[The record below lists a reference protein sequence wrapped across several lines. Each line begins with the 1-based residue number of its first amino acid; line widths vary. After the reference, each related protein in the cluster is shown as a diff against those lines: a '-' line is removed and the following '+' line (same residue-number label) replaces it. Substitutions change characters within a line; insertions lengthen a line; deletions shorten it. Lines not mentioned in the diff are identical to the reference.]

1 MPLRANKDSDLSGL
15 TATNPVF
22 DLDNVYLSD
31 RGWAYRH
38 YKREDKSL
46 YWDEILV
53 AGEVDESLPANA
65 PVSTFG
71 EANPTFEGGGGA
83 DQSPTLTIAPA
94 VLTAPAEVEGGS
106 AGNTFSI
113 EIDAAVSDATYAWT
127 LVDETGATITA
138 GAGTDSITV
147 TAGTDAGTYTVRCVV
162 TSATADDSPLTVE
175 ESYEVVDPA

>member
-94 VLTAPAEVEGGS
+94 VITAPASIDGGS
-106 AGNTFSI
+106 AGNVFSI
-113 EIDAAVSDATYAWT
+113 EIDASVQDATYAWT
-127 LVDETGATITA
+127 LVDEGTITA
-138 GAGTDSITV
+138 GATSDSMTM
-147 TAGTDAGTYTVRCVV
+147 TADTTAGTYTVRCVV
-162 TSATADDSPLTVE
+162 TSATR
-175 ESYEVVDPA
+175 

>member
-1 MPLRANKDSDLSGL
+1 MPSRANAESDLSGL

-46 YWDEILV
+46 YWDEVLV
-53 AGEVDESLPANA
+53 AGEVADSDSPDA
-65 PVSTFG
+65 FG
-71 EANPTFEGGGGA
+71 TASPNFEGGGGA

-94 VLTAPAEVEGGS
+94 VITAPAEVEGGS
-106 AGNTFSI
+106 AGNVFSI
-113 EIDAAVSDATYAWT
+113 SIDASVQDATYAWT
-127 LVDETGATITA
+127 LVDEGTITA
-138 GAGTDSITV
+138 GATSDSMTM
-147 TAGTDAGTYTVRCVV
+147 TADTTAGTYTVRCVV

-175 ESYEVVDPA
+175 ETYEVVDPA

>member
-1 MPLRANKDSDLSGL
+1 MPSRANAESDLSGL

-46 YWDEILV
+46 FWDEVLV
-53 AGEVDESLPANA
+53 AGEVADSDSPDA
-65 PVSTFG
+65 FG
-71 EANPTFEGGGGA
+71 AASPTFEGGGGA
-83 DQSPTLTIAPA
+83 QAPALTIAPA
-94 VLTAPAEVEGGS
+94 VITAPAEVEGGS

-127 LVDETGATITA
+127 LVDETGASITA
-138 GAGTDSITV
+138 GAGTDTITV
-147 TAGTDAGTYTVRCVV
+147 TAGTDAGTYTVQCVV
-162 TSATADDSPLTVE
+162 TSATASDSGLTVTE
-175 ESYEVVDPA
+175 TYEVVDPA

>member
-15 TATNPVF
+15 TTTNPVF

-94 VLTAPAEVEGGS
+94 VITAPASIEGS
-106 AGNTFSI
+106 STGNVFSI
-113 EIDAAVSDATYAWT
+113 EIDASVQDATYAWT
-127 LVDETGATITA
+127 LVDEGTITA
-138 GAGTDSITV
+138 GSTSDSMTM
-147 TAGTDAGTYTVRCVV
+147 TADATAGTYTVRCVV
-162 TSATADDSPLTVE
+162 TSVTADDSPLTVE
-175 ESYEVVDPA
+175 ETYEVVDPA